1 MAKHTAAAAQSSA
14 VPARPSIPARPRTV
28 DARTRHELIAQ
39 AAYFRAQHRGFE
51 SGHELE
57 DWCAAEAEIDAV
69 LGAGGEFN
77 AQDAAQGRE
86 SA

>member
-1 MAKHTAAAAQSSA
+1 MAKHTAGAAQSSA
-14 VPARPSIPARPRTV
+14 VPARPRTV

-77 AQDAAQGRE
+77 AQDAAQGPE
-86 SA
+86 PA